1 MSKSSKT
8 KAFDTISE
16 PEVRQLLEEM
26 EGDKRY
32 NTKSRYVADTL
43 KYPDNQI
50 TFTEKHLEHL
60 RKFPDIDPNQ
70 YISNLR
76 LMTATRAY

>member
-1 MSKSSKT
+1 MSKSSKA

-16 PEVRQLLEEM
+16 PEVRQILQEM
-26 EGDKRY
+26 EGDNRY
-32 NTKSRYVADTL
+32 NTNSRYVADTT
-43 KYPDNQI
+43 KYPTNLI

-76 LMTATRAY
+76 MMTATRAY